1 MKFDL
6 PYMLSLF
13 AMPELW
19 RAALTVIELS
29 ALSWF
34 LAVVLGFPLACA
46 RLSRHAWLS
55 TPARLYIWFFR
66 SVPLLVATIV
76 IYNLPQMFPA
86 TGAWFSHPFFS
97 GAVALVV
104 TETAYMAEIHRSGLG
119 AVARGQSEAAV
130 ALGLGPVGIQRLVVI
145 PQALRIAL
153 PTLANQYIA
162 CVKLTSL
169 ISVISLSEL
178 LLVGQQLYAQ
188 NLLVMET
195 LFAITVYYVGIV
207 TVFGWIIHYVEK
219 RVDLSMRKP
228 VALDVAQTNLLRDG
242 LAPLPAAP
250 VVPRNDATA
259 ALVLKGLHKRYG
271 NHHVL
276 KGIDLQVRQG
286 EVVSIIGP
294 SGSGKTSLIRTIN
307 ALEGLDEGEVAL
319 FGEPFLAAGKRGNA
333 VVRRAGLLNVGMVF
347 QNFNLF
353 PHRTIAENVMLAP
366 CYHGRRNQAEARAQ
380 ALRLLDKVGLLAHSD
395 KYPHQLSGGQ
405 QQRVA
410 IARALAMEPAV
421 MLFDEPTSALDP
433 ELVGEV
439 LKVISTL
446 ADEGMTMLI
455 VTHEMDFAMSISD
468 RIVFMEDGVVKMAAS
483 PDEIR
488 LRPDAERVRR
498 FIGAG
503 DAHESQQSAR
513 SVPRLDVANPDSVV
527 NQGALGS
534 A

>member
-13 AMPELW
+13 AIPELW

-29 ALSWF
+29 AVSWI

-46 RLSRHAWLS
+46 RLSRRAWLS
-55 TPARLYIWFFR
+55 MPAGIYIWFFR
-66 SVPLLVATIV
+66 SVPLLVAAIV

-86 TGAWFSHPFFS
+86 TGPWFSHPFFS
-97 GAVALVV
+97 GMVALVL
-104 TETAYMAEIHRSGLG
+104 TETAYMAEIHRGGLNS
-119 AVARGQSEAAV
+119 VARGQREAAF
-130 ALGLGPVGIQRLVVI
+130 ALGLQGVGIQRLVII

-169 ISVISLSEL
+169 ISVISLGEL

-195 LFAITVYYVGIV
+195 LCAITVYYVGIV
-207 TVFGWIIHYVEK
+207 TVFGWIVRYLEN
-219 RVDLSMRKP
+219 RFDLPARQP
-228 VALDVAQTNLLRDG
+228 GALDALQVNALRAR
-242 LAPLPAAP
+242 LAPETFG
-250 VVPRNDATA
+250 PRATVRDATP
-259 ALVLKGLHKRYG
+259 ALILQRLHKRYG
-271 NHHVL
+271 AHHVL
-276 KGIDLQVRQG
+276 KGIDLQVRRG

-307 ALEGLDEGEVAL
+307 ALEPLDDGEIVLYGKPFIAARAKGLNRA
-319 FGEPFLAAGKRGNA
+319 
-333 VVRRAGLLNVGMVF
+333 RREGLLTVGMVF
-347 QNFNLF
+347 QSFNLF

-366 CYHGRRNQAEARAQ
+366 RYHRRRNAADARTQ
-380 ALRLLDKVGLLAHSD
+380 ALGLLDKVGLLAHAD

-410 IARALAMEPAV
+410 IARALAMEPAI

-439 LKVISTL
+439 LKVISAL

-468 RIVFMEDGVVKMAAS
+468 RIVFMEDGVIQLAAS
-483 PDEIR
+483 PNEIR
-488 LRPDAERVRR
+488 QRADADRIRR
-498 FIGAG
+498 FIGAEQG
-503 DAHESQQSAR
+503 QTNRQAERAAR
-513 SVPRLDVANPDSVV
+513 VASPVARV
-527 NQGALGS
+527 NEGALGS